1 MPVANDTDSG
11 CASLPHTRNNESAVK
26 DVPQRRDKPR
36 TNRTHIHTYGTTT
49 HLNEGGAKATRV
61 HGRAGALEVPL
72 VAGANFPARTW
83 YETGTCAGT
92 MRDKGGTDVATI
104 HGQTLS
110 VPRPSVLTIVGD
122 ALRQV
127 DDVSNVYLCRRTAY
141 CNSAELCAHS
151 YLACQLKQRL
161 GVEQITIGLC
171 TVCIAFLEMNA
182 VAYSNVACCTG
193 GTVRSSFSLAQH
205 GKQ

>member
-1 MPVANDTDSG
+1 
-11 CASLPHTRNNESAVK
+11 
-26 DVPQRRDKPR
+26 
-36 TNRTHIHTYGTTT
+36 
-49 HLNEGGAKATRV
+49 
-61 HGRAGALEVPL
+61 
-72 VAGANFPARTW
+72 
-83 YETGTCAGT
+83 
-92 MRDKGGTDVATI
+92 MRDKGGTDVSRI

-141 CNSAELCAHS
+141 CNRAELCAHS
-151 YLACQLKQRL
+151 YLACQLKEQL

-182 VAYSNVACCTG
+182 VAHSNVACCRG
-193 GTVRSSFSLAQH
+193 HSTVFVLSCPAWEAMIVMVNQRKRDDGAPNTIN
-205 GKQ
+205 